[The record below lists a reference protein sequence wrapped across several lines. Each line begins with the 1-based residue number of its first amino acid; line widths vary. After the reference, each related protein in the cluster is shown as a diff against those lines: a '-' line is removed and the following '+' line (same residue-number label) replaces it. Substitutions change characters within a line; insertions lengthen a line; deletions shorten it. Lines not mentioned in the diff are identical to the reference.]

1 MTSPLARRAHN
12 ATNALH
18 SLIYFAPET
27 EERLVAA
34 GLEAGRMCYFA
45 GRSAPMGAVS
55 GGVVAATFYNFNPAL
70 VARCIPR
77 AWQLA
82 SPAAIVSARFA
93 AADAALTRLLGP
105 EVIASGDM
113 TTIAGLVR
121 EAAGACSAEG
131 RPLYAGHADL
141 DWPSAPHLVMWH
153 GLSLLREHRGDGHV
167 AALVA
172 AGLSGIDA
180 LVTHVATGEG
190 FVPGFARASRGW
202 SRPEWDDAVESLV
215 ARGLLKGGGA
225 PAPEG
230 SDALAAEGSDVFAP
244 EGRGALTPAGYA
256 LRAHVEQET
265 DQMASPPWQ
274 HLGDERTEEVIRIGK
289 AMTRA
294 ALSAGAFPRDGVF
307 ARR

>member
-1 MTSPLARRAHN
+1 
-12 ATNALH
+12 
-18 SLIYFAPET
+18 
-27 EERLVAA
+27 
-34 GLEAGRMCYFA
+34 
-45 GRSAPMGAVS
+45 
-55 GGVVAATFYNFNPAL
+55 
-70 VARCIPR
+70 
-77 AWQLA
+77 
-82 SPAAIVSARFA
+82 
-93 AADAALTRLLGP
+93 
-105 EVIASGDM
+105 
-113 TTIAGLVR
+113 
-121 EAAGACSAEG
+121 
-131 RPLYAGHADL
+131 
-141 DWPSAPHLVMWH
+141 
-153 GLSLLREHRGDGHV
+153 
-167 AALVA
+167 VA

-244 EGRGALTPAGYA
+244 EGLGALTPAGYA